1 MSDRCTKHP
10 DRPAVVQC
18 QKMDLGY
25 CEECLDTC
33 QACTEP
39 TGYCKYRT
47 GCVTWEMC
55 RQSDRVRRL
64 RDEGAGR
71 G

>member
-1 MSDRCTKHP
+1 
-10 DRPAVVQC
+10 
-18 QKMDLGY
+18 MDLGY